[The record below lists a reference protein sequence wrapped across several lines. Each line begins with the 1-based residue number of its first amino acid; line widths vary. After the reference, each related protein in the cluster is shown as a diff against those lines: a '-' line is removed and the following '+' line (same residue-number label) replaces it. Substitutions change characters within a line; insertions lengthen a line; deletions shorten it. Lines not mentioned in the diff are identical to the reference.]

1 MQSAAGPVGR
11 GRARRGCVRSDATTR
26 SWNPCRASVHSGWH
40 LEGVGRRG
48 EFSLTSGGVTGG
60 FPQRAKRFTF
70 RIMKKRSNAR
80 KDRAGRNERL
90 RDALRENLKR
100 RKAQAKARAAGSGA
114 PDRAQH
120 DSAGIAEDK
129 DSG

>member
-1 MQSAAGPVGR
+1 
-11 GRARRGCVRSDATTR
+11 
-26 SWNPCRASVHSGWH
+26 
-40 LEGVGRRG
+40 
-48 EFSLTSGGVTGG
+48 
-60 FPQRAKRFTF
+60 
-70 RIMKKRSNAR
+70 MKKPSNAR
-80 KDRAGRNERL
+80 NDRAGRNERL